1 MTVPLWAFDKIGL
14 IRFSRRS
21 WISRSDGHEFRAT
34 RTIWPPDGTDQS
46 RRCRWVS
53 MCRHIRAS
61 GWYVWLQ
68 RVSPGSRGRWT
79 LDFGRRLFPSRLS
92 HKRRSIARR
101 RDEAS
106 LVCGNNQGP
115 VVAETDVGAEEPA
128 IQHPNPVCRR
138 CGALTEAGKRA
149 RERPGA
155 PSPPASRSRSRR

>member
-14 IRFSRRS
+14 IRFFRRS
-21 WISRSDGHEFRAT
+21 WISRSDGHEFWAT

-79 LDFGRRLFPSRLS
+79 LDFGRRLFPSHLS

-115 VVAETDVGAEEPA
+115 VVADVGAEEPA